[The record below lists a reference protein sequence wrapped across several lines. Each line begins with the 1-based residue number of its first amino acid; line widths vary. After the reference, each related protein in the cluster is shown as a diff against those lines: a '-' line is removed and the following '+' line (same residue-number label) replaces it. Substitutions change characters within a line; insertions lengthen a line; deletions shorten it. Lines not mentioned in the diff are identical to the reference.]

1 MTTTKKLDREQILQ
15 LAGGYRFLAV
25 LGAAAELNLFT
36 LLGEESLPAEPIAI
50 RLRSN
55 LRATTVLLDALA
67 ALGLLDK
74 QGENYS
80 VPADLRPWLTR
91 KCPRHRA
98 ADGAAPDEPDS
109 HVVAVG
115 VDRPQRRAGRAAGEH
130 PRGRGR
136 SRRVHRRHAQRLRSD
151 CRRSGGPAR
160 SAQVHVICLDVGGAS
175 GTWTLAFLRA
185 VPGSRATIFDL
196 PDAIEQARQRIAAE
210 RFWRPRE
217 SCGGRFL

>member
-1 MTTTKKLDREQILQ
+1 MTITQKLDREQILQ

-36 LLGEESLPAEPIAI
+36 LLGDESLPAEPIAI

-67 ALGLLDK
+67 ALGLLEK
-74 QGENYS
+74 QGESYS
-80 VPADLRPWLTR
+80 VPADLRPWLSENT
-91 KCPRHRA
+91 PGTA
-98 ADGAAPDEPDS
+98 LPMVLAPDEPDS

-115 VDRPQRRAGRAAGEH
+115 VDRPQRRAGSAAGEH

-136 SRRVHRRHAQRLRSD
+136 SGRLHRRHAQHLRSD
-151 CRRSGGPAR
+151 RRRSRGPAR
-160 SAQVHVICLDVGGAS
+160 SAQVPSSARRGRGLRHLDAGLPPRRA
-175 GTWTLAFLRA
+175 WLAGDDLRSA
-185 VPGSRATIFDL
+185 RRHRTGPRAD
-196 PDAIEQARQRIAAE
+196 RQE
-210 RFWRPRE
+210 RLSRPRG